1 MDIEKIEDLPEEER
15 EQVLLIEFERLM
27 KEISLDNNKKLEG
40 KGDE

>member
-27 KEISLDNNKKLEG
+27 KEISLDNNEKIEG
-40 KGDE
+40 QG

>member
-1 MDIEKIEDLPEEER
+1 VDIEKIEDLPEEER

-27 KEISLDNNKKLEG
+27 KEISLDNNEKLEG

>member
-27 KEISLDNNKKLEG
+27 KEISLDNSEKLEG

>member
-27 KEISLDNNKKLEG
+27 KEISLDNNEKLEG

>member
-27 KEISLDNNKKLEG
+27 KEISLDNNEKLEG
-40 KGDE
+40 QG

>member
-27 KEISLDNNKKLEG
+27 KEISLDNSEKLEG
-40 KGDE
+40 EG